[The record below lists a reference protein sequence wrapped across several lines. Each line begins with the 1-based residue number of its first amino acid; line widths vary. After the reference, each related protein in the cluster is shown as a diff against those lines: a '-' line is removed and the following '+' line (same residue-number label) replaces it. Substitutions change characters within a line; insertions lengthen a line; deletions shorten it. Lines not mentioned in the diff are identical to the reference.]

1 MSQSADQPLNHLR
14 NGCTAQSKTVIAQA
28 TGSKLLRD
36 PACNKGGAFTPEE
49 RDKLN
54 LRGLLPHT
62 SLTIEQQ
69 VSLSLEHVRAKDDD
83 LEKFI
88 GLAALHDRNETLFYR
103 VLVENLKELLPI
115 VYTPTVGRACQR
127 FSHIYRQP
135 RGIWITPDDIGRIP
149 ELLRNAPV
157 QNVRLIVVTDNE
169 RILGLGDQ
177 GAGGMGIPVGKLSLY
192 TAAAGIHPSCCL
204 PISLDVGT
212 DNAVLLN
219 DPLYVG
225 YRRRRLRGAE
235 YDELI
240 EAFVVAV
247 QEVFP
252 RALVQWEDFHKNI
265 AFMILDRYRRRIPSF
280 NDDIQGTAAVTVA
293 GVLAALRITG
303 QKLAEQRVVFAGT
316 GAAGVG
322 IARLLGTAMK
332 EEGCDAAH
340 IRRARAFVDSGG
352 LIFGTRTIKDPYKAE
367 FALTAE
373 ELNAYGLTGEGPFD
387 LLEVV
392 RKVKPTVLI
401 GTSAV
406 PGLFSEAVI
415 REMAVHVE
423 RPVVLPLSNPTSLAE
438 CTPQE
443 AIGWSG
449 GRAIVATGS
458 PFAPVECAGKTFTI
472 GQANNVFVFPGIGLG
487 CVLSEAREVSDT
499 VFLAAART
507 LASCVGQD
515 RLEMGAIYPDQSS
528 LREVSRQIAVG
539 VIREIQ
545 RQKLGRI
552 IPDGAIEQFVAESMW
567 YPDYPIYQVQ
577 A

>member
-1 MSQSADQPLNHLR
+1 M
-14 NGCTAQSKTVIAQA
+14 
-28 TGSKLLRD
+28 LRD
-36 PACNKGGAFTPEE
+36 PAFNKGGAFTPDE
-49 RDKLN
+49 RERLR

-69 VSLSLEHVRAKDDD
+69 ASLALEHMRAKDDD
-83 LEKFI
+83 LEKYI

-103 VLVENLKELLPI
+103 VLVENLKEMLPI

-135 RGIWITPDDIGRIP
+135 RGIWITPDDIDQIP

-212 DNAVLLN
+212 DNAELLN

-225 YRRRRLRGAE
+225 YRRRRLRGPE
-235 YDELI
+235 YDRLV

-280 NDDIQGTAAVTVA
+280 NDDIQGTAAVTV
-293 GVLAALRITG
+293 GGILAAMRLTG
-303 QKLAEQRVVFAGT
+303 QKLSEQRIVFAGS
-316 GAAGVG
+316 GAAGTG

-332 EEGCDAAH
+332 EEGCDTAH
-340 IRRARAFVDSGG
+340 IRRAQAFVDSNG
-352 LIFGTRTIKDPYKAE
+352 LIFGARTIRDPYKAE
-367 FALTAE
+367 FALKAE
-373 ELNAYGLTGEGPFD
+373 DLKTYGFSGDGPFD

-392 RKVKPTVLI
+392 RKVKPTMLI

-406 PGLFSEAVI
+406 AGLFSEAVV
-415 REMAVHVE
+415 REMARHVE
-423 RPVVLPLSNPTSLAE
+423 RPIILPLSNPTSLAE
-438 CTPQE
+438 CTPRE
-443 AIGWSG
+443 AIEWTS

-458 PFAPVECAGKTFTI
+458 PFAPVEFEGKTYKI

-487 CVLSEAREVSDT
+487 CVLSEAREVSDS
-499 VFLAAART
+499 VFLTAART
-507 LASCVGQD
+507 LAQCVSQD
-515 RLEMGAIYPDQSS
+515 ELAAGSIYPDQSS
-528 LREVSRQIAVG
+528 LREVSRRIAVE
-539 VIREIQ
+539 VIRSVQ
-545 RQKLGRI
+545 REKLGRV
-552 IPDGAIEQFVAESMW
+552 IPDESIEQFVAGAMW
-567 YPDYPIYQVQ
+567 YPDYPTYQ
-577 A
+577 